1 MIIGPRNRPRVLI
14 VANMPRRIRIGM
26 LRVKEMCATNST
38 ERTQRRSQISV
49 IARRHNSAASLMEAR
64 DSLTIRNRQPMAR
77 INSEEPQL
85 IDIRRI
91 EHTQD
96 SVVAFRVDL
105 TIARG
110 NFIKWCIA
118 VLDRSEMLSQ

>member
-1 MIIGPRNRPRVLI
+1 
-14 VANMPRRIRIGM
+14 M

-38 ERTQRRSQISV
+38 ERAQRRSQIGV
-49 IARRHNSAASLMEAR
+49 ITRRHDSPAPLMEAR
-64 DSLTIRNRQPMAR
+64 DSLTIRNRQPLAR

-85 IDIRRI
+85 INIRRI

-96 SVVAFRVDL
+96 SVVAFRINL

-110 NFIKWCIA
+110 DFVNRRIA
-118 VLDRSEMLSQ
+118 VFERSEMLPQ